1 MPGSRYHRRLTPER
15 GAHAMSLRSR
25 RPRLLRYLLR
35 TLAAMGLL
43 LAVVWMAAWS
53 LLRASLP
60 QLEGEGRIEGL
71 SASVQLERDALG
83 VVTLRAANR
92 SDALRALGFVHAQER
107 YFEMDLARRS
117 AAGEL
122 AALFGAVALPRDRAN
137 RAHRLRPRMQAE
149 LEHGP
154 ADQREQLQAYVA
166 GVNAGLAALD
176 SRPWAYWLLRAQ
188 PEPWREE
195 DSLLAGLAMFFDLQ
209 DSQNR
214 RELGLLQLRTH
225 RPGALVDLLAAPGS
239 AYDAPLFG
247 EAMEAIAP
255 TALLAALA
263 GDVDAVRGADPASDP
278 AGAQLDASPDS
289 DPEPPSPGS
298 NNFAVAG
305 ALTADGRALV
315 ADDMHLGLRA
325 PGVWFRVRLIY
336 PDAQA
341 PEGQVD
347 ATGVSLPGVPALVV
361 GSTGHVAWG
370 FTNSYG
376 DWHDWVQV
384 DFTDDG
390 HMRYRTPEGEEA
402 LQIHREVLTVRG
414 GEPETL
420 DVRET
425 RWGPLL
431 AEAPDGTD
439 LALRW
444 TAHRPGAIDLGMAEL
459 LRAADIEQAMAIAQ
473 RSGTPVQNFVAGD
486 RSGRIGWTLM
496 GRIPQRIGDC
506 DPLLP
511 LRPLEGCD
519 WAEHW
524 LPPEAAPRV
533 LDPPNH
539 RLWTAN
545 SRVVDAATLRVV
557 GDGGYDLGARQAQIR
572 DQLLSKDRFMEADLL
587 AIQLDDRAL
596 FLEPWWQRLRA
607 ELEATADTPE
617 LIDLEAVT
625 RERPERASVDSVSYR
640 AARGFRGLLIDAFS
654 KQLFAPAREAL
665 GEDFVEPRLPQI
677 EAVLQAYLQLPET
690 KLPAGWPSPAQ
701 LQRQAALALAA
712 DWRAQGTDFAERSWG
727 ERNTSAVCHPL
738 AAALGPARRLLCMP
752 AEPLP
757 GDNHMPRV
765 QGPSFGASQRM
776 VVAPGR
782 EAEGIFQM
790 PSGQSGHPL
799 SPFWSAGHA
808 DWAEGRPSPFL
819 PGAPQHSL
827 TLRP

>member
-1 MPGSRYHRRLTPER
+1 MPY
-15 GAHAMSLRSR
+15 RSR
-25 RPRLLRYLLR
+25 RPRLLRNVLR
-35 TLAAMGLL
+35 ILAALGLL
-43 LAVVWMAAWS
+43 LSLALIAAWF

-60 QLEGEGRIEGL
+60 QLEGEARIEDL
-71 SASVQLERDALG
+71 SAPVQVERDARG
-83 VVTLRAANR
+83 VVTLRAASR

-137 RAHRLRPRMQAE
+137 RAHRLRARMKAE
-149 LEHGP
+149 LLRGP

-166 GVNAGLAALD
+166 GVNAGLAALE
-176 SRPWAYWLLRAQ
+176 SRPWAYWLLRVQ

-214 RELGLLQLRTH
+214 RELGLLQLRAH
-225 RPGALVDLLAAPGS
+225 QPEALVNLLAAPGS
-239 AYDAPLFG
+239 THDAPLFG
-247 EAMEAIAP
+247 EA
-255 TALLAALA
+255 LAAIEPERLLSAIGNDEGSKIDPDAEPADAQSA
-263 GDVDAVRGADPASDP
+263 GSVGANV
-278 AGAQLDASPDS
+278 

-325 PGVWFRVRLIY
+325 PGVWFRVRLVY

-341 PEGQVD
+341 PGGQVD

-384 DFTDDG
+384 DFTDDS
-390 HMRYRTPEGEEA
+390 HTRYRTPEGEEA
-402 LQIHREVLTVRG
+402 LQIHREVLTVHG

-420 DVRET
+420 EVRQT

-431 AEAPDGTD
+431 AKAPDGTE

-459 LRAADIEQAMAIAQ
+459 LRAADIEQALALAQ

-496 GRIPQRIGDC
+496 GRIPQRVGDC

-524 LPPEAAPRV
+524 LPPEAAPRL
-533 LDPPNH
+533 LDPPVH

-545 SRVVDAATLRVV
+545 SRVVDVASLRVV

-572 DQLLSKDRFMEADLL
+572 DQLLAKDRFMEADLL

-607 ELEATADTPE
+607 ELEATADAPE

-654 KQLFAPAREAL
+654 KRLFAPARDAL

-677 EAVLQAYLQLPET
+677 EAVLQAYLQLPESS
-690 KLPAGWPSPAQ
+690 LPAGWPSPAQ
-701 LQRQAALALAA
+701 LRREAALALAE
-712 DWRAQGTDFAERSWG
+712 DWRAQGSDFAERSWG
-727 ERNTSAVCHPL
+727 ERNTSAICHPL

-782 EAEGIFQM
+782 EAEGIFHM

-799 SPFWSAGHA
+799 SPFWRAGHA
-808 DWAEGRPSPFL
+808 DWAEGRAAPFL

>member
-1 MPGSRYHRRLTPER
+1 MPY
-15 GAHAMSLRSR
+15 RSR
-25 RPRLLRYLLR
+25 RPRLLRNVLR
-35 TLAAMGLL
+35 ILVALGLL
-43 LAVVWMAAWS
+43 LSLALIAAWS

-60 QLEGEGRIEGL
+60 QLEGEARVEGL
-71 SASVQLERDALG
+71 AAPVQVERDALG
-83 VVTLRAANR
+83 VVTLRAASR

-137 RAHRLRPRMQAE
+137 RTHRLRARMQAE
-149 LEHGP
+149 LLRGP

-166 GVNAGLAALD
+166 GVNAGLEALD
-176 SRPWAYWLLRAQ
+176 SRPWAYWLLRTR
-188 PEPWREE
+188 PEPWRHE

-214 RELGLLQLRTH
+214 RELGLLQLRAH
-225 RPGALVDLLAAPGS
+225 QPEALVDLLAAPGS
-239 AYDAPLFG
+239 AQDAPLFG
-247 EAMEAIAP
+247 EA
-255 TALLAALA
+255 LAAIEPERLLSVIGEDEGSPINA
-263 GDVDAVRGADPASDP
+263 NSEPADAQSAKSVGANV
-278 AGAQLDASPDS
+278 
-289 DPEPPSPGS
+289 DPEQHSPGS

-325 PGVWFRVRLIY
+325 PGVWFRVRLVY

-402 LQIHREVLTVRG
+402 LQIHREVLAVRG

-431 AEAPDGTD
+431 AKAPDGTD

-459 LRAADIEQAMAIAQ
+459 LRAADIEQALAIAQ

-496 GRIPQRIGDC
+496 GRIPKRLGNC

-519 WAEHW
+519 WAEDW
-524 LPPEAAPRV
+524 LSPEAAPR
-533 LDPPNH
+533 LMDPTNH

-545 SRVVDAATLRVV
+545 SRIVDADALRVV
-557 GDGGYDLGARQAQIR
+557 GDGGYDLGARQTQIR
-572 DQLLSKDRFMEADLL
+572 DQLLARQRFSEVDLL

-596 FLEPWWQRLRA
+596 FLAPWWERLRA
-607 ELEATADTPE
+607 ELEAAMGTTE
-617 LIDLEAVT
+617 LAALEEAT
-625 RERPERASVDSVSYR
+625 RERPERARIDSVSYR
-640 AARGFRGLLIDAFS
+640 AARGFRGLLIEAFS
-654 KQLFAPAREAL
+654 NQLFATARTAL

-677 EAVLQAYLQLPET
+677 EAVLQAYLQLPEDA
-690 KLPAGWPSPAQ
+690 LPAGWPSPAQ
-701 LQRQAALALAA
+701 LQREAALALAA
-712 DWRAQGTDFAERSWG
+712 DWQAQGSDFADRSWG
-727 ERNTSAVCHPL
+727 ERNTSSICHPL
-738 AAALGPARRLLCMP
+738 AVALGPARRLLCMP
-752 AEPLP
+752 TDPLP
-757 GDNHMPRV
+757 GDNDMPRV

-776 VVAPGR
+776 VVAPGH

-790 PSGQSGHPL
+790 PAGQSGHPL
-799 SPFWSAGHA
+799 SPFWSAGHG
-808 DWAEGRPSPFL
+808 DWSAGRHSAFL
-819 PGAPQHSL
+819 PGPAIHSL
-827 TLRP
+827 TLRGRTGSN

>member
-1 MPGSRYHRRLTPER
+1 MPS
-15 GAHAMSLRSR
+15 RSR
-25 RPRLLRYLLR
+25 RPRLLRNVLR
-35 TLAAMGLL
+35 ILAVVGLL
-43 LAVVWMAAWS
+43 LSLALIAAWF
-53 LLRASLP
+53 LVRANLP
-60 QLEGEGRIEGL
+60 QLEGEARIEGL
-71 SASVQLERDALG
+71 SAPVQVERDALG
-83 VVTLRAANR
+83 VVTLRAASR

-122 AALFGAVALPRDRAN
+122 AAIFGALALPRDRAN
-137 RAHRLRPRMQAE
+137 RAHRLRSRMMAE

-166 GVNAGLAALD
+166 GVNAGLEALD

-188 PEPWREE
+188 PDPWREE

-214 RELGLLQLRTH
+214 RELGLLQLRAH
-225 RPGALVDLLAAPGS
+225 RPDALVDLLAAPGS
-239 AYDAPLFG
+239 AHDAPLFG
-247 EAMEAIAP
+247 DALDTIAP
-255 TALLAALA
+255 ARLLAAFA
-263 GDVDAVRGADPASDP
+263 GEAGAADSADRASDP
-278 AGAQLDASPDS
+278 TAAEPDS
-289 DPEPPSPGS
+289 PPGNDPEPPSPGS

-305 ALTADGRALV
+305 ALTTDGRALV

-325 PGVWFRVRLIY
+325 PGVWFRVRLVY

-341 PEGQVD
+341 PGGQVD

-384 DFTDDG
+384 DFTDDS
-390 HMRYRTPEGEEA
+390 HTRYRTPEGEEA
-402 LQIHREVLTVRG
+402 LQIHREVLAVHG

-420 DVRET
+420 EVRET

-431 AEAPDGTD
+431 AKTPDGTE

-459 LRAADIEQAMAIAQ
+459 LRAADIEQALALAQ

-486 RSGRIGWTLM
+486 SSGRIGWTLM
-496 GRIPQRIGDC
+496 GRIPQRVGDC

-524 LPPEAAPRV
+524 LPPEAAPRL
-533 LDPPNH
+533 LDPPDH

-545 SRVVDAATLRVV
+545 SRVVDVASLRVV

-572 DQLLSKDRFMEADLL
+572 DQLLAKDRFMEADLL

-607 ELEATADTPE
+607 ELEATADAPE

-654 KQLFAPAREAL
+654 KRLFAPAREAL

-677 EAVLQAYLQLPET
+677 EAVLQAYLQLPESS
-690 KLPAGWPSPAQ
+690 LPAGWPSPAQ
-701 LQRQAALALAA
+701 LRREAALALAE
-712 DWRAQGTDFAERSWG
+712 DWRAQGSDFAERSWG
-727 ERNTSAVCHPL
+727 ERNTSAICHPL

-765 QGPSFGASQRM
+765 QGPGFGASQRM

-782 EAEGIFQM
+782 EAEGIFHM

-799 SPFWSAGHA
+799 SPFWRAGHA
-808 DWAEGRPSPFL
+808 DWAEGRASPFL

>member
-1 MPGSRYHRRLTPER
+1 MPS
-15 GAHAMSLRSR
+15 RSR
-25 RPRLLRYLLR
+25 RPRLLRNVLR
-35 TLAAMGLL
+35 I
-43 LAVVWMAAWS
+43 LAVLGPLLSLALIAAWL
-53 LLRASLP
+53 LLRANLP
-60 QLEGEGRIEGL
+60 QLEGEARIEGL
-71 SASVQLERDALG
+71 SAPVQVERDALG
-83 VVTLRAANR
+83 VVTLRAASR

-137 RAHRLRPRMQAE
+137 RAHRLRARIHAE

-166 GVNAGLAALD
+166 GVNAGLEALD

-188 PEPWREE
+188 PDPWREE

-214 RELGLLQLRTH
+214 RELGLLQLRAH
-225 RPGALVDLLAAPGS
+225 RPDALLDLLAAPGS
-239 AYDAPLFG
+239 AHDAPLFG
-247 EAMEAIAP
+247 DALDTIAP
-255 TALLAALA
+255 ATLLAALA
-263 GDVDAVRGADPASDP
+263 GEAGAADSADRASDP
-278 AGAQLDASPDS
+278 TAAEPDS
-289 DPEPPSPGS
+289 PPGSDAEPPSPGS

-325 PGVWFRVRLIY
+325 PGVWFRVRLVY

-341 PEGQVD
+341 PGGKVD

-384 DFTDDG
+384 DFTDG
-390 HMRYRTPEGEEA
+390 SQTRYRTPEGEEA
-402 LQIHREVLTVRG
+402 LQIHREVLTVHG

-420 DVRET
+420 EVRQT

-431 AEAPDGTD
+431 AKAPDGTE

-459 LRAADIEQAMAIAQ
+459 LRAADIEQALALAQ

-486 RSGRIGWTLM
+486 SSGRIGWTLM
-496 GRIPQRIGDC
+496 GRIPQRVGDC

-524 LPPEAAPRV
+524 LPPEAAPRL
-533 LDPPNH
+533 LDPPDH

-545 SRVVDAATLRVV
+545 SRVVDVASLRVV

-572 DQLLSKDRFMEADLL
+572 DQLLAKDRFMEADLL

-607 ELEATADTPE
+607 ELEATADAPE

-625 RERPERASVDSVSYR
+625 REHPERASVDSVSYR

-654 KQLFAPAREAL
+654 KRLFAPAREAL

-677 EAVLQAYLQLPET
+677 EAVLQAYLQLPES

-701 LQRQAALALAA
+701 LQREAALALAE
-712 DWRAQGTDFAERSWG
+712 DWRAQGSDFAERSWG
-727 ERNTSAVCHPL
+727 ERNTSAICHPL

-808 DWAEGRPSPFL
+808 DWAEGRASPFL